1 MKKQF
6 ILLAIAVVVVSAFA
20 VLRFGSTNTAPSVK
34 TEVSYANDVQP
45 ILESRCGKCHMGEF
59 VSEDL
64 HMDTYESLME
74 GSDHGHVIILGDA
87 DSSLLI
93 QKLEKGEMPKRGPR
107 LTPVQLQVIT
117 DWIEAGALNN

>member
-20 VLRFGSTNTAPSVK
+20 VFRFGSTEAAPSVN
-34 TEVSYANDVQP
+34 TEVSYAKDIQP
-45 ILESRCGKCHMGEF
+45 ILESRCGSCHMGEF
-59 VSEDL
+59 VSEGL

-74 GSDHGHVIILGDA
+74 GSDHGPVIVPGDA
-87 DSSLLI
+87 GESILVQQLV
-93 QKLEKGEMPKRGPR
+93 KGKMPKRGPK
-107 LTPVQLQVIT
+107 LTPTQIQLIA

>member
-6 ILLAIAVVVVSAFA
+6 ILLAIAVVVVSAF
-20 VLRFGSTNTAPSVK
+20 VVFRFGSTNAAPSVK
-34 TEVSYANDVQP
+34 TEVSYAKDVQP

-59 VSEDL
+59 VSEGL

-74 GSDHGHVIILGDA
+74 GSDHGPVIVPSDA
-87 DSSLLI
+87 GKSLLI
-93 QKLEKGEMPKRGPR
+93 QKLVKGEMPKRGPK
-107 LTPVQLQVIT
+107 LTPAQIQIIT